1 MTGTEGNEM
10 GVNDMSDKNP
20 SEMSF
25 TSPPSF
31 FLSEFSRHAGSS
43 FTPHSFTPPLHPSV
57 PVSPAKPGPPG
68 RSETGP
74 EGRRV
79 IDNNIFLSY
88 GFLLVFYN
96 IFLLFSIIFSLSN
109 SRIHIVPRILLFSH
123 SHSSRS
129 AREAWGGA
137 RTERGEWEKMRHDTR
152 NGNE

>member
-1 MTGTEGNEM
+1 MILTLHY
-10 GVNDMSDKNP
+10 
-20 SEMSF
+20 
-25 TSPPSF
+25 
-31 FLSEFSRHAGSS
+31 FL
-43 FTPHSFTPPLHPSV
+43 L
-57 PVSPAKPGPPG
+57 
-68 RSETGP
+68 
-74 EGRRV
+74 
-79 IDNNIFLSY
+79 Y
-88 GFLLVFYN
+88 GFLLVSYN

>member
-1 MTGTEGNEM
+1 M
-10 GVNDMSDKNP
+10 
-20 SEMSF
+20 
-25 TSPPSF
+25 
-31 FLSEFSRHAGSS
+31 
-43 FTPHSFTPPLHPSV
+43 
-57 PVSPAKPGPPG
+57 
-68 RSETGP
+68 
-74 EGRRV
+74 